1 MTTIVVADDDSDLR
15 ATVRTALEAWGYA
28 VSEAA
33 DGIECERLIRSVKPD
48 VILLDVFMPNRD
60 GLEVLCSHAQS
71 NDNPVIVCMSGGGS
85 LGRFDAGEIARKLG
99 ARYYL
104 SKPFRTADLR
114 QLLAEILGNTGQKS
128 ARTLV

>member
-15 ATVRTALEAWGYA
+15 ATLRTALEACGYA

-48 VILLDVFMPNRD
+48 VILLDVFMPNKD
-60 GLEVLCSHAQS
+60 GLEVLCSHARS
-71 NDNPVIVCMSGGGS
+71 HDRPAIVCMSGGGS
-85 LGRFDAGEIARKLG
+85 LGRFDSGEVARKLG
-99 ARYYL
+99 ARHYL
-104 SKPFRTADLR
+104 SKPFRMVELL
-114 QLLAEILGNTGQKS
+114 QLLAEILGSPGQES